1 MGKHLVLA
9 MSLGCLLV
17 ALGAKPAMADDLTK
31 LKFVVTDASGKPV
44 DRADVVVKFVAGRSI
59 AKLGKKIRKSW
70 EIRTTQEGTAEV
82 PEIPKGKILIQVIA
96 KNYQTFGQTFDVT
109 EDEKTIDITLN
120 PPQSQYTAH

>member
-17 ALGAKPAMADDLTK
+17 ALAAKPAMADDLTE

-59 AKLGKKIRKSW
+59 AKLGKKIRKSIG
-70 EIRTTQEGTAEV
+70 EMRRGRRRRGARNSQGEVLIR
-82 PEIPKGKILIQVIA
+82 
-96 KNYQTFGQTFDVT
+96 
-109 EDEKTIDITLN
+109 
-120 PPQSQYTAH
+120 